1 MPEDTTAEK
10 PDHRDRITEAA
21 AVIADWPTLWQD
33 LLRLHVAG
41 ADGRCRGCFSAVHPT
56 PRVPCNIAELAA
68 AAATIARARA
78 LQVIPAGPNAVP
90 VRAPGGR
97 SPARRG

>member
-10 PDHRDRITEAA
+10 PAHRDRITEAA

-41 ADGRCRGCFSAVHPT
+41 ADGRCRGCFSAVHPA

-68 AAATIARARA
+68 AAATISRARA
-78 LQVIPAGPNAVP
+78 LQVIPAGPNTVP

-97 SPARRG
+97 WPARRG